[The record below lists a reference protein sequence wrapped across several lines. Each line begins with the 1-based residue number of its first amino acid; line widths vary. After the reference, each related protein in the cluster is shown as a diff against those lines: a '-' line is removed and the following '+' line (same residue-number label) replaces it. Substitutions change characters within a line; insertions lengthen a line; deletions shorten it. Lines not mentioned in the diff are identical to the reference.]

1 MHNRDDIDWET
12 GEGHSTFA
20 VWAPVLYDLDSC
32 FGVENVGYIRV
43 RYDANWDYTW
53 NGAPQFNG
61 YESRLWLQFADC
73 FDAEIKAAALGLY
86 NRADG
91 LNYTNFYRQ
100 QITDNLNNISPA
112 LSNQDMLIKFDK
124 PWSEGFINY
133 SLAEPAKETP
143 YYKYLQRG
151 SRTAQKTA
159 FMNMRSKLLS
169 SKYGANEFTNDAI
182 KFRTGVPVG

>member
-1 MHNRDDIDWET
+1 
-12 GEGHSTFA
+12 
-20 VWAPVLYDLDSC
+20 
-32 FGVENVGYIRV
+32 
-43 RYDANWDYTW
+43 
-53 NGAPQFNG
+53 
-61 YESRLWLQFADC
+61 LWLQFADC
-73 FDAEIKAAALGLY
+73 FDTEIKAAAIPLY

-100 QITDNLNNISPA
+100 QITGNLSNISPA
-112 LSNQDMLIKFDK
+112 LSNQDMLVKFDK

-169 SKYGANEFTNDAI
+169 SKYGANEFINDAI
-182 KFRTGVPVG
+182 KFRTGVPVGQTNLADTKITIIAN